1 MLEVLTEI
9 DELVD
14 DVLILLEV
22 EDVDI
27 LILDEVDEVE
37 ILIDVL

>member
-1 MLEVLTEI
+1 VLEVLTEI